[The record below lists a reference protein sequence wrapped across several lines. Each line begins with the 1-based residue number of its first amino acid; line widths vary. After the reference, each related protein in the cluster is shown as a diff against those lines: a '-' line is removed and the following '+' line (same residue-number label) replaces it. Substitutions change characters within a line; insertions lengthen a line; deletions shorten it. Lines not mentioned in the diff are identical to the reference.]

1 MTAVELPA
9 SPAVTAVS
17 NHRRFIRRFV
27 RNRVGAVA
35 AVFLL
40 LAVLASVLAPLIAP
54 HDPLEQDLSRS
65 LEPPSAGHLLG
76 TDELGRDVLS
86 RLLYG
91 GRISLSAAALVVGVA
106 LVLGVIPGL
115 LAGYLGGWTDRVV
128 SFITDALMSI
138 PPLILALGVI
148 AVMGPGLVNSMI
160 PVGVIF
166 APRFA
171 RVTRSAVIAVR
182 NETYVEAARTIGTP
196 TSRIIWSHVLPNVL
210 SPIFVQAS
218 LMGGFAMLAEA
229 GLSYLGLGVQP
240 PQASWGAM
248 IGSASRVLN
257 REPVLIVWPGLCVT
271 LCVLSFSLIGDALRD
286 AIGREVVRSDA

>member
-9 SPAVTAVS
+9 SPAATVVS
-17 NHRRFIRRFV
+17 NRRRFVRRFV

-40 LAVLASVLAPLIAP
+40 LAVLASVFAPLIAP
-54 HDPLEQDLSRS
+54 YDPLDQDLSRS
-65 LEPPSAGHLLG
+65 LESPSSDHLLG

-91 GRISLSAAALVVGVA
+91 GRISLSAAALVVGIA

-148 AVMGPGLVNSMI
+148 AVMGPGLVNSML

-182 NETYVEAARTIGTP
+182 NETYVEAALTIGTP
-196 TSRIIWSHVLPNVL
+196 TSRIIRSHVLPNVL

-240 PQASWGAM
+240 PEASWGAM

-271 LCVLSFSLIGDALRD
+271 LCVLCFSLIGDALRD

>member
-1 MTAVELPA
+1 MTAVELPVA
-9 SPAVTAVS
+9 ATERSAAHAGFT
-17 NHRRFIRRFV
+17 RRFM
-27 RNRVGAVA
+27 RNRLGVVA
-35 AVFLL
+35 FAFIV
-40 LAVLASVLAPLIAP
+40 LAVLVCVAAPLLAP

-65 LEPPSAGHLLG
+65 LEGPSAEHLLG

-86 RLLYG
+86 RLMYG
-91 GRISLSAAALVVGVA
+91 GRISLGAAALVVVVA
-106 LVLGVIPGL
+106 FVLGVVPGL
-115 LAGYLGGWTDRVV
+115 VAGYLGGWTDRVLSLV
-128 SFITDALMSI
+128 TDAVMSI

-148 AVMGPGLVNSMI
+148 AVMGPGLVNSML

-166 APRFA
+166 APRFL
-171 RVTRSAVIAVR
+171 RITRSAVISARV
-182 NETYVEAARTIGTP
+182 ETYVDAARTIGTS
-196 TSRIIWSHVLPNVL
+196 TTRIISSHILPNVL

-257 REPVLIVWPGLCVT
+257 REPMLIVWPGLCVT
-271 LCVLSFSLIGDALRD
+271 LCVLSFSLLGDALRD
-286 AIGREVVRSDA
+286 SVGRQQVRSDG